1 MNRITAALYRF
12 LVVYLSVAMVV
23 TSIPLAPS
31 TAYAD
36 DSSALA
42 VESEAQETDS
52 GSDADA
58 DAVDDS
64 SSANEGSSSAAS
76 DSTDSS
82 QDKSSSS
89 DTNTLASSL
98 AQDLAS
104 DATDSDAAKSLA
116 AMAEPSSDDSEV
128 DALTYEDHTIYQYAK
143 LMPSG
148 YVYPCDPDGNI
159 AVKIDESKPYK
170 NSVDGRLVSGLIVD
184 YGTDE
189 VPAQLCEGS
198 IYLHSVRFENKSISK
213 IGRNAFYGCSSLFD
227 VYLSGMT
234 IGSIE
239 SGAFFGCRSLGGLGY
254 GEITTIGSMGEG
266 AFAWSGLAYTG
277 LDKVVGLTS
286 LPESAYS
293 GCNQLTDTG
302 LDKNTSITS
311 IGADAFKNCS
321 RLAITG
327 LESNTTIET
336 LGEGCFS
343 NTDMSGG
350 LALPLNSKIEEL
362 PNRAFSGTNL
372 EDVYLGCNHV
382 VLIYSETF
390 PKRNMT
396 VKVPAAMM
404 SQYSSGRPKQVWES
418 CNGGLPVPVG
428 EVLQKIEISR
438 DPDKMTYGQGEK
450 ISLEGMNVLFQ
461 YSHSTSI
468 RDYEEFIK
476 SGDGEC
482 LTATPCDGDAFD
494 GSMDGE
500 PIQLVYDDGYTHLVA
515 YTTGDLQQGAC
526 EYAKLM
532 PNYYLYPCDADGNLT
547 VEIDEN
553 NPRENSVDG
562 RMVTNLIVDHGVDE
576 VDAQL
581 CADSTNLRSVRFEN
595 SSISKIGIHAFYNCP
610 NLTDISFSGMTIGQ
624 IGKEA
629 FFGCESLTSLNINE
643 TATIGSMGYAV
654 FAESGLVSTGLDK
667 VVGLTSIPD
676 RAYDGCKA
684 LTDTG
689 LDKNT
694 SITSVGVCAFR
705 HCSSLA
711 TTGLESNTTVET
723 LGHTCFYGTDLSGGL
738 TLPYNSKIEE
748 LPEKAFYDTNL
759 ETVFFG
765 CDHAVLINTDTFPK
779 YNMTVMVPA
788 KMISKY
794 SKGDPKSVWM
804 RCNGCLPVPVGRVL
818 KNVEISC
825 DPDNMTYAPGDTI
838 SLEGMSVELDYPH
851 TVSIRNYE
859 ALIKE
864 ELGEYLT
871 ATPRDG
877 DVFDESMDG
886 QPIKLVYDDGY
897 SHFET
902 QTKGTLHLKKPA
914 SSPLTISYVQAI
926 NRRGCKLMDGVEL
939 PDVSGA
945 MTISAGDEVTL
956 DAGALGMLND
966 NLTFKG
972 WYDTESERYISKEA
986 VYTFTPD
993 RDLSLEARFKLKDY
1007 AIHINDAQATD
1018 SSQDYAHLSVTAQN
1032 CYRNAGETVELSAA
1046 TDNAL
1051 FLGWYLGE
1059 SDDAYAVSDQLDF
1072 TYTVD
1077 EEDVPEHYD
1086 AYGPKIE
1093 VTPRYCAPQAS
1104 VVLSVDGVD
1113 ENGQPLGQFLST
1125 GLYGIGSRVTV
1136 VAVPTPGY
1144 VFDYATDALGNVV
1157 FTGDD
1162 GPSYTFV
1169 LEGDVQY
1176 TAHFR
1181 EATDPAESLAALKA
1195 ALIAAI
1201 TAAAV
1206 LATMYGLGEI
1216 VDPIAA
1222 DAVIE
1227 IGMADN
1233 IEDVAAVGTK
1243 VLKEIKDIIDDH
1255 KKPKPHGDHK
1265 IEIIATAQPE
1275 VGGVVTGGG
1284 IHYEGTVATL
1294 EAVANPGYRFVCWKE
1309 NGVEVSTSPL
1319 KTMTI
1324 TKATPEVV
1332 KMTAVFEKKVEVT
1345 AVAEADGVQA
1355 DFSTGCTASPVKQ
1368 SITRGDEAMVTAS
1381 EGPDYAFVGW
1391 FEDGIEVSRE
1401 RTYIFKAEVDRHLV
1415 ARFRKADKT
1424 ILVNTDPY
1432 DSAEVLCDG
1441 VPVVD
1446 GKVRAKDGDILT
1458 FTVRP
1463 KVRPDN
1469 PEKTYRFVE
1478 WRETDAQ
1485 GVTIANKQ
1493 EVCEYRV
1500 NGNARIEAV
1509 MDGRDTHTVRAEAD
1523 PLEGG
1528 TVTLK
1533 RGETAGM
1540 VLEVPEGERVTAEAT
1555 PSEGYIFDGW
1565 YLSNGG
1571 SDTTSTLVSS
1581 ERSYTFE
1588 PITDCV
1594 IQAKFTRACKVDV
1607 VVEPAAAMAGKYMV
1621 HGEGYCMKGEP
1632 VTLSIELTAEASKQF
1647 TFKGWYDAKTDL
1659 LLGTDPSYL
1668 EFYPEDVECT
1678 VRAVFE
1684 ENSYTVTA
1692 KAKKTFVERGTVEIE
1707 GHPGASSVTCGY
1719 GDTVML
1725 KAKANDGYR
1734 FDHWKDDSGKEYD
1747 TAELVVKVTKS
1758 DTYTAILT
1766 DSKPEV
1772 MVTADSWLGGTV
1784 TCNGTV
1790 VKPTTDKFKLGETLT
1805 LTAKAHPG
1813 FLFRGWYVNGRLK
1826 SLKHET
1832 SLVAK
1837 ARGKTGRCVITAAFV
1852 PIDTVCVPLADP
1864 AEGGTVKA
1872 SRILAD
1878 RGAEVAL
1885 KATPNPGYVFT
1896 GWYTADGTF
1905 ESADAEF
1912 TCHQERSHVHVARFM
1927 AKSYEVDATTVVDS
1941 GTGSLV
1947 ESSAAGWVEG
1957 TGTVEAGHAA
1967 TLTAHALSGY
1977 AFEYWANASGA
1988 VVSRDSTYH
1997 VVPTSDTT
2005 LQAVFSA
2012 KQYTVDVSCEESM
2025 GTVKGAGT
2033 YAAGQVATVR
2043 AVAAEDT
2050 AFVGWFRN
2058 GTCVSSKK
2066 TYRFTVR
2073 EDTSLYAVFASGS
2086 YVVSTVASPAEGG
2099 AVSGFGGYESGDRA
2113 TLRATANTGYS
2124 FVGWTDD
2131 KGETV
2136 SENADYTV
2144 KVTADAAY
2152 TATFKPKSYQVVL
2165 SASDDGVGTLSGE
2178 GSYQFGDTVELNATP
2193 MGTKRFVGWYVLDT
2207 EGNKSLL
2214 SCDAHCWVKLDKD
2227 MVEGLED
2234 DTLEL
2239 QAVFADP
2246 YEVTVTGEVVVKDK
2260 ASSRGCRVTGSG
2272 SFAAGDQVELT
2283 AVAGMGYRFV
2293 GWSTDK
2299 EGTSIVETATT
2310 LDATATQDMT
2320 YYAQFE
2326 SDGQVTI
2333 TVTGSSIFRGTALL
2347 VDGIPAGS
2355 RSYDRGDMFMAIA
2368 IPWKKYHFSHWIDDA
2383 GVTVSYSAFYIGTA
2397 KENRQLT
2404 AVFYETGCD
2413 VQVATYPKGAGFS
2426 MVALGTGSFY
2436 HSAAIMFTV
2445 PHKGW
2450 KFKYWVDEN
2459 GLPVGATPV
2468 INRVVFGNRT
2478 FTAVY
2483 ERASMTVTAVDSR
2496 QGGHVEGS
2504 SEDESLGYAVT
2515 NEVENGE
2522 STTLTAVPDA
2532 GYVFD
2537 GWYARNDDGSLGDE
2551 PLSTDAVWTFVPED
2565 NMTVEARFVEAPKYK
2580 VTARAVNGSVDPET
2594 ASVAT
2599 DGKVTLS
2606 AMPDEGCYLTRVT
2619 VAEEAGE
2626 DGSAGNAYDL
2636 DISDY
2641 KGGAYEVTLSGV
2653 SAPQQVTFE
2662 FAKAAAPEVLTQ
2674 PQDASAYEGD
2684 PVELSVAAKAGRNVR
2699 VHAAVS
2705 SGSVADVKLS
2715 YQWYRVSADGGKAVA
2730 LKGETGETLSI
2741 AQLGSDNEGEY
2752 FCRIT
2757 QSYLGTVTKTDTEH
2771 ATVSIVPR
2779 EALVFNGRVLP
2790 AATAH
2795 DDYRVVIAGARGGKA
2810 PYAYNLDEVEVP
2822 EGMQLTLGDDG
2833 TGALVLSGV
2842 PSATGV
2848 CRFKIRCTDDLGNK
2862 RVAHFALVV
2871 KAKEAPLAFKGQ
2883 SFVYNATAQAP
2894 ELSGVPEGCEDNVAV
2909 TYVGTGD
2916 THYSSD
2922 QAPVDA
2928 GTYRAVATLDANGY
2942 AGNASC
2948 DFTIETAPVDISI
2961 QTSDVTYD
2969 GARHGAT
2976 VAVAG
2981 LDASAYSVT
2990 YRGIDGTSY
2999 GPTALEPCDSGRYR
3013 ITVKVTDPNYQ
3024 GKKSAEFSIA
3034 KASQVITGTTSY
3046 SGVYGG
3052 DPIVFDNTAQTP
3064 VSFELV
3070 DSADDSASPI
3080 SIKGRCATVKAA
3092 GTARVVAHAKASR
3105 NYLAAEDVELAVTVA
3120 PAQLLVKVDDAE
3132 RFEGQANPEFTS
3144 SLVSRCDTS
3153 DVKVTYFCSANKKSP
3168 AGEYQIDATV
3178 ADPNFDV
3185 AVEPGTLTV
3194 KKKPERYK
3202 VTAKA
3207 VNGSVD
3213 NASVTVVEGGDATL
3227 SATPDEG
3234 CYLERVTVSEVGSD
3248 EAVDLDISDYK
3259 GGAYEVTLS
3268 DVTASQKVT
3277 FEFAKADVPR
3287 VVARPQDVSAHEGD
3301 SAVLSVAAEAGE
3313 NVLEHAAA
3321 STGSAADVELSYQWF
3336 RMVDGKAVALE
3347 GETGE
3352 TLPLSDLDDERA
3364 GEYFCRITQRYLG
3377 TEVRS
3382 DSDHAVVSVVPW
3394 DTLVFNGDV
3403 LPAASAHDT
3412 YRATIAGA
3420 AGGKAP
3426 YEYAWDE
3433 AKLPGGLKLSRTSG
3447 GLTLSGTPSKTGV
3460 STFDVTCTDARGE
3473 TATARFALVVQ
3484 AKRVKLAFADG
3495 DFTYSGAPQA
3505 PEVTGAPKVCKGNL
3519 KIKYY
3524 GTGSTH
3530 YSSTEAPTDAGTY
3543 RAVATLRAHG
3553 YAGAAACEFEIAP
3566 AKLKVK
3572 VDDAERFEGEANP
3585 AFTSSL
3591 ESAVDTSGVKAEY
3604 SCDADESSPA
3614 GEYKIGATVTDPNFD
3629 VEVVPGT
3636 LTVKKKQEPVDP
3648 DPVVPDPDNPDNPDP
3663 DNPDPDRPDPDPNPD
3678 NPDPDNPDPDNPE
3691 PDPNPDNPDPG
3702 KPDPDPKPDPDQPNP
3717 DNPDP
3722 DNPEPDNPDKPER
3735 FEVTTRVVNGSVDN
3749 ASITVDAGGNATLSA
3764 TPDEGCYLERATVT
3778 EDGSDKA
3785 VDLDISD
3792 YEGGAYEVTLSGV
3805 TASQEV
3811 TFEFA
3816 KADAPKVIAQPQDAS
3831 AHKGDSAVLSVAA
3844 EAGKGVLDHASSSMG
3859 SAADVELSYQWFR
3872 MVDGEAVAL
3881 EGETGETLLIENLDD
3896 DCAGEYFCRITQRYL
3911 GTETQADTDRAV
3923 VSVVPRDALVL
3934 NGGLLPAARA
3944 HCAYRATIA
3953 GAAGGESP
3961 YEYMWDE
3968 AKLPDGLKLSRT
3980 SGGLT
3985 LSGTPS
3991 KAGVSTFDVTCK
4003 DAQGETVTAHF
4014 VLVAQAKRVELA
4026 FEGGSFVYSGDAQA
4040 PEVTGVPKACE
4051 GDLRIRYYGTDG
4063 TYYSSSEAPTD
4074 AGTYRVVATLRSN
4087 GYIGAA
4093 SRKFKITPA
4102 KLKVKVDDAERY
4114 EGEANPAFTSSLES
4128 AVDTSGVK
4136 VEYSCD
4142 ADESSPAGE
4151 YKIGAT
4157 VTDPNLDAVV
4167 EPGTLTVK
4175 KKQGPVNPD
4184 PDKPD
4189 GPDPDQPGKPEPD
4202 KPEPDQ
4208 PDKPEPGK
4216 PDPDKPGSP
4225 DSDQSDSKDPAKPGG
4240 SDDFAA
4246 GKAKTNATENSGK
4259 KGSSKSSA
4267 QQLAD
4272 TGDKAPLA
4280 VAVAAGA
4287 VALIALGLELL
4298 RRRHPGA

>member
-12 LVVYLSVAMVV
+12 LAVYLSVAMVV

-36 DSSALA
+36 DASAVA
-42 VESEAQETDS
+42 VENEAQETDS
-52 GSDADA
+52 GSEADA
-58 DAVDDS
+58 KTGDDASSTDEGS
-64 SSANEGSSSAAS
+64 SSTTSDQTNNTQDDSSSAAS
-76 DSTDSS
+76 DNPGT
-82 QDKSSSS
+82 
-89 DTNTLASSL
+89 SL
-98 AQDLAS
+98 TQDLAGA
-104 DATDSDAAKSLA
+104 ATNSDAAKNLA
-116 AMAEPSSDDSEV
+116 ATSESSSDDSEV
-128 DALTYEDHTIYQYAK
+128 DPLVNEDPTVYEYAK
-143 LMPSG
+143 LMPNG
-148 YVYPCDPDGNI
+148 YVYPCDASGSVTVEIDGN
-159 AVKIDESKPYK
+159 DPYE
-170 NSVDGRLVSGLIVD
+170 NSVDGKLVNNLIVD
-184 YGTDE
+184 YEADR
-189 VPAQLCEGS
+189 VPGYICEYS
-198 IYLHSVRFENKSISK
+198 SNLRSVRFENSSISS
-213 IGRNAFYGCSSLFD
+213 IGLRAFAGCTNLADISF
-227 VYLSGMT
+227 SGMT
-234 IGSIE
+234 IGGIE
-239 SGAFFGCRSLGGLGY
+239 TEAFSGCGSLTSLN
-254 GEITTIGSMGEG
+254 INDVATIGSMDEA
-266 AFAWSGLAYTG
+266 AFAWSGLRSTG
-277 LDKVVGLTS
+277 LDKVVGLS
-286 LPESAYS
+286 SIPENAYNACSA
-293 GCNQLTDTG
+293 LTDTG
-302 LDKNTSITS
+302 LGGNTSITS
-311 IGADAFKNCS
+311 IGVNAFKNCS
-321 RLAITG
+321 RLATTG

-336 LGEGCFS
+336 LREGCFS
-343 NTDMSGG
+343 GTNMSGG
-350 LALPLNSKIEEL
+350 LTLPLNSKIEEL
-362 PNRAFSGTNL
+362 PSRAFYGSKL
-372 EDVYLGCNHV
+372 ETVYLGCDHA
-382 VLIYSETF
+382 VLINSTTF
-390 PKRNMT
+390 PKQYMT
-396 VKVPAAMM
+396 VMVPAKMV
-404 SQYSSGRPKQVWES
+404 SQYESGHPKEVWES
-418 CNGGLPVPVG
+418 CNGSLPVPVG
-428 EVLQKIEISR
+428 KVLQKIKVSR
-438 DPDKMTYGQGEK
+438 DPDKMTYQQGEK
-450 ISLEGMNVLFQ
+450 ISLEGMSVTFQ
-461 YSHSTSI
+461 YPHSTMDG
-468 RDYEEFIK
+468 DYEALIK
-476 SGDGEC
+476 EELGEY
-482 LTATPCDGDAFD
+482 LTATPCDGDVFD
-494 GSMDGE
+494 ESLDGE
-500 PIQLVYDDGYTHLVA
+500 PIQLVYDDGYTHLVT
-515 YTTGDLQQGAC
+515 YSKGNLQQAAY

-532 PNYYLYPCDADGNLT
+532 PNYYLYPCDANGNLT

-562 RMVTNLIVDHGVDE
+562 RMVTNLIVDSGVDE

-581 CADSTNLRSVRFEN
+581 CADSTNLRTVRFES
-595 SSISKIGIHAFYNCP
+595 SSISKIGLHAFYNCP
-610 NLTDISFSGMTIGQ
+610 DLTDISLSGMTIGT

-629 FFGCESLTSLNINE
+629 FYGCKSLTSLNINE
-643 TATIGSMGYAV
+643 TATIGSMGEAA
-654 FAESGLVSTGLDK
+654 FAGSGLVSTGLDK
-667 VVGLTSIPD
+667 IVGLTSIPD

-748 LPEKAFYDTNL
+748 LPDKAFYDTNL
-759 ETVFFG
+759 ETVFLA
-765 CDHAVLINTDTFPK
+765 CNHAVLINTDTFPK

-788 KMISKY
+788 RMISKY
-794 SKGDPKSVWM
+794 ANGHPKAVWE
-804 RCNGCLPVPVGRVL
+804 RCNGCLPVPVGKVL
-818 KNVEISC
+818 KNVEISH
-825 DPDNMTYAPGDTI
+825 DPTNMTYEPGDTI

-851 TVSIRNYE
+851 SVSIWNYE

-871 ATPRDG
+871 ATPCDG

-914 SSPLTISYVQAI
+914 SSPLTISYVQAN

-939 PDVSGA
+939 PDVSGV
-945 MTISAGDEVTL
+945 MTIDAGTEVTL

-972 WYDTESERYISKEA
+972 WYDTETERYISKEA

-993 RDLSLEARFKLKDY
+993 IDLSLEARFKLKDY
-1007 AIHINDAQATD
+1007 AVHVNDAQATD
-1018 SSQDYAHLSVTAQN
+1018 SSQDFAHLSVTAQN

-1046 TDNAL
+1046 TDDAL

-1059 SDDAYAVSDQLDF
+1059 GDDAYAVSDQLDF

-1093 VTPRYCAPQAS
+1093 ITPRYCALQAS

-1113 ENGQPLGQFLST
+1113 ENRQPLGQFLST

-1136 VAVPTPGY
+1136 VAVPSPGY

-1181 EATDPAESLAALKA
+1181 EATDPDESLAALKA

-1201 TAAAV
+1201 AAAAV

-1324 TKATPEVV
+1324 TDLTPEVV
-1332 KMTAVFEKKVEVT
+1332 KMTAVFEKKVEIT
-1345 AVAEADGVQA
+1345 AVAEADGIQA
-1355 DFSTGCTASPVKQ
+1355 DFSTGCTASPVTQ
-1368 SITRGDEAMVTAS
+1368 SITRGDQAMVTAS

-1391 FEDGIEVSRE
+1391 FEDGIEVSPE
-1401 RTYIFKAEVDRHLV
+1401 RTYIFRAEVDRHLV

-1424 ILVNTDPY
+1424 ILVNTDPF

-1446 GKVRAKDGDILT
+1446 GEVRAKDGDILT
-1458 FTVRP
+1458 FTMRP

-1485 GVTIANKQ
+1485 GITIANKQ

-1523 PLEGG
+1523 SLEGG

-1565 YLSNGG
+1565 YLSNSG
-1571 SDTTSTLVSS
+1571 SDATSMLVSS
-1581 ERSYTFE
+1581 ERSYSFE

-1632 VTLSIELTAEASKQF
+1632 ATLSIELTAEASKQF

-1684 ENSYTVTA
+1684 ENTYTVTA

-1707 GHPGASSVTCGY
+1707 GHPGASSVSCGY

-1734 FDHWKDDSGKEYD
+1734 FDHWKDGSGKEYES
-1747 TAELVVKVTKS
+1747 AELVVNVTKS
-1758 DTYTAILT
+1758 DTYTAIFT

-1784 TCNGTV
+1784 TCNGAV
-1790 VKPTTDKFKLGETLT
+1790 VKPTTDKFKLGETLN

-1832 SLVAK
+1832 TLVAK
-1837 ARGKTGRCVITAAFV
+1837 ARGKTGHCVITAAFV

-1957 TGTVEAGHAA
+1957 AGTVEAGHAA

-1977 AFEYWANASGA
+1977 AFEYWADASGA

-2025 GTVKGAGT
+2025 GTVKGAGA
-2033 YAAGQVATVR
+2033 YAAGQVVTVR

-2050 AFVGWFRN
+2050 SFVGWFRN

-2086 YVVSTVASPAEGG
+2086 YVVHTVASPAEGG

-2113 TLRATANTGYS
+2113 TLRAIASTGYS
-2124 FVGWTDD
+2124 FAGWTDD

-2144 KVTADAAY
+2144 KVTGDATY
-2152 TATFKPKSYQVVL
+2152 TATFAPKSYQVVL
-2165 SASDDGVGTLSGE
+2165 SASDDSVGTLSGE

-2193 MGTKRFVGWYVLDT
+2193 MGTKRFVGWYVLDA
-2207 EGNKSLL
+2207 EGTKSLL
-2214 SCDAHCWVKLDKD
+2214 SCDAHCWIKLDKD

-2246 YEVTVTGEVVVKDK
+2246 YEVTVTGEVVVKGK

-2272 SFAAGDQVELT
+2272 SFAVGDQVELT

-2310 LDATATQDMT
+2310 LDVTATQDIT

-2368 IPWKKYHFSHWIDDA
+2368 IPWKKYHFSHWVDDA

-2413 VQVATYPKGAGFS
+2413 VQVATYPKDAGFS
-2426 MVALGTGSFY
+2426 MVALGTGGSY

-2468 INRVVFGNRT
+2468 INHVVFGNRT

-2565 NMTVEARFVEAPKYK
+2565 NMTVEARFAEAPKYK
-2580 VTARAVNGSVDPET
+2580 VTAQAVNGSVNPESS
-2594 ASVAT
+2594 SVAT

-2606 AMPDEGCYLTRVT
+2606 ATPDEGCYLTRVT
-2619 VAEEAGE
+2619 VAEKAGA
-2626 DGSAGNAYDL
+2626 DGSAGNTYDL

-2641 KGGAYEVTLSGV
+2641 QGGAYEVTLSGV
-2653 SAPQQVTFE
+2653 SAPQEVTFK
-2662 FAKAAAPEVLTQ
+2662 FAKADAPQVLAQT
-2674 PQDASAYEGD
+2674 QDASAYEGD
-2684 PVELSVAAKAGRNVR
+2684 SVELSVAAEAGRNVR

-2705 SGSVADVKLS
+2705 SGSAADVKLS

-2730 LKGETGETLSI
+2730 LKGETGETLSF
-2741 AQLGSDNEGEY
+2741 AQLDSDSEGEY

-2757 QSYLGTVTKTDTEH
+2757 QNYLGTVTKTDTEH
-2771 ATVSIVPR
+2771 ASVSIVPR

-2790 AATAH
+2790 VATAH
-2795 DDYRVVIAGARGGKA
+2795 DEYRVEISGATGGKA
-2810 PYAYNLDEVEVP
+2810 PYTYNLDEVEVP
-2822 EGMQLTLGDDG
+2822 EGMQLTQADDG

-2842 PSATGV
+2842 PSATSV

-2871 KAKEAPLAFKGQ
+2871 KAKEAPLAFEGQ
-2883 SFVYNATAQAP
+2883 SFTYNATAQAP
-2894 ELSGVPEGCEDNVAV
+2894 ELSGVPEGCEDDVKL

-2916 THYSSD
+2916 TQYTSD

-2942 AGNASC
+2942 VGKASC
-2948 DFTIETAPVDISI
+2948 DFTIEKAPVDISI
-2961 QTSDVTYD
+2961 ETSDVTYD
-2969 GARHGAT
+2969 GARHGAA

-2981 LDASAYSVT
+2981 LDTSAYSVT
-2990 YRGIDGTSY
+2990 YRGVDGTSY
-2999 GPTALEPCDSGRYR
+2999 GPTALEPCDSGNYR
-3013 ITVKVTDPNYQ
+3013 VTVKVTDPNYQ
-3024 GKKSAEFSIA
+3024 GKKSAAFSIA
-3034 KASQVITGTTSY
+3034 KASQSITGTTTF

-3052 DPIVFDNTAQTP
+3052 DHIVFDNVAQTP

-3070 DSADDSASPI
+3070 DCADDDASPI

-3105 NYLAAEDVELAVTVA
+3105 NYLAAEDVELTVTVA

-3132 RFEGQANPEFTS
+3132 RFEGQKNPEFTS

-3168 AGEYQIDATV
+3168 AGEYQIDAAV

-3185 AVEPGTLTV
+3185 AVDPGTLTV

-3213 NASVTVVEGGDATL
+3213 NASVTVAEGGDAIL
-3227 SATPDEG
+3227 SATPDDG
-3234 CYLERVTVSEVGSD
+3234 CYLERVTVSEAGSD
-3248 EAVDLDISDYK
+3248 ATVDLDISDYK

-3268 DVTASQKVT
+3268 DVNASQVVT

-3287 VVARPQDVSAHEGD
+3287 VVAQPQDVSAHEGD

-3321 STGSAADVELSYQWF
+3321 STGSAADAEIFYQWF
-3336 RMVDGKAVALE
+3336 RMADGKSVALE

-3352 TLPLSDLDDERA
+3352 TLSLSDLDDEQA

-3377 TEVRS
+3377 TERQT
-3382 DSDHAVVSVVPW
+3382 DSEHASVSVVPW
-3394 DTLVFNGDV
+3394 DTLVFNGDR
-3403 LPAASAHDT
+3403 LPAASAHST
-3412 YRATIAGA
+3412 YLATIAGA

-3426 YEYAWDE
+3426 YEYTWDE
-3433 AKLPGGLKLSRTSG
+3433 TKLPGGLKLSRTSG
-3447 GLTLSGTPSKTGV
+3447 GLTLSGVPSKTGV
-3460 STFDVTCTDARGE
+3460 SAFDITCTDARGE
-3473 TATARFALVVQ
+3473 TATAHFALVVQ
-3484 AKRVKLAFADG
+3484 AKRVKLTFADS
-3495 DFTYSGAPQA
+3495 DFTFNGASQA
-3505 PEVTGAPKVCKGNL
+3505 PEVSGAPNVCKGDL

-3524 GTGSTH
+3524 GTGSTQ

-3543 RAVATLRAHG
+3543 RAVATLRSHG
-3553 YAGAAACEFEIAP
+3553 YIGAATCQFEIAP

-3591 ESAVDTSGVKAEY
+3591 ESAVDTSRVKVEY

-3614 GEYKIGATVTDPNFD
+3614 GEYQIGATVADPNFD

-3636 LTVKKKQEPVDP
+3636 LTVKKKQEPVNP
-3648 DPVVPDPDNPDNPDP
+3648 NPVVPDPDN
-3663 DNPDPDRPDPDPNPD
+3663 
-3678 NPDPDNPDPDNPE
+3678 
-3691 PDPNPDNPDPG
+3691 
-3702 KPDPDPKPDPDQPNP
+3702 
-3717 DNPDP
+3717 P

-3735 FEVTTRVVNGSVDN
+3735 FEVTAEAVNGSVDN
-3749 ASITVDAGGNATLSA
+3749 ASVTVDAGGDVTLSA
-3764 TPDEGCYLERATVT
+3764 TPDEGCYLERVTVT
-3778 EDGSDKA
+3778 EAGSDKA
-3785 VDLDISD
+3785 VNLDISD

-3811 TFEFA
+3811 TFEFV
-3816 KADAPKVIAQPQDAS
+3816 KADAPKMIAQPQDAS
-3831 AHKGDSAVLSVAA
+3831 AHEGDAAVLSVAA
-3844 EAGKGVLDHASSSMG
+3844 EAGKGVLDHASSSTG
-3859 SAADVELSYQWFR
+3859 SAADVELSYQWFH
-3872 MVDGEAVAL
+3872 MVGGEAVAL
-3881 EGETGETLLIENLDD
+3881 EGETGESLLIECLDD
-3896 DCAGEYFCRITQRYL
+3896 DCAGEYFCRVTQRYL
-3911 GTETQADTDRAV
+3911 GTEAQADSDRAV
-3923 VSVVPRDALVL
+3923 VSVVPRDALVF
-3934 NGGLLPAARA
+3934 NGGLLPVSRA
-3944 HCAYRATIA
+3944 HSTYRATIS
-3953 GAAGGESP
+3953 GAAGGEAP
-3961 YEYMWDE
+3961 YEYTWDD
-3968 AKLPDGLKLSRT
+3968 AKLPDGFKLTRT
-3980 SGGLT
+3980 AGGLT

-3991 KAGVSTFDVTCK
+3991 KAGVSTFDITCK
-4003 DAQGETVTAHF
+4003 DAHGKTVTAHF
-4014 VLVAQAKRVELA
+4014 ILVVQAKRVELA
-4026 FEGGSFVYSGDAQA
+4026 FEGGNFVYSGDVQS
-4040 PEVTGVPKACE
+4040 PKITGVPKACE
-4051 GDLRIRYYGTDG
+4051 GDLRVGYYGTGG
-4063 TYYSSSEAPTD
+4063 THYSSSEAPTD
-4074 AGTYRVVATLRSN
+4074 AGTYRAVATLRSN

-4093 SRKFKITPA
+4093 SRKFKIAPA
-4102 KLKVKVDDAERY
+4102 KLKVKVDDVERF
-4114 EGEANPAFTSSLES
+4114 EGEMNPAFTSSLKSS
-4128 AVDTSGVK
+4128 ADTSGVK
-4136 VEYSCD
+4136 VEYSCV

-4151 YKIGAT
+4151 YQIGAT
-4157 VTDPNLDAVV
+4157 VADPNFDVTV
-4167 EPGTLTVK
+4167 EPGTLAVK
-4175 KKQGPVNPD
+4175 KKQEPVDPDPVVPD

-4189 GPDPDQPGKPEPD
+4189 GPDPDKPDPD

-4208 PDKPEPGK
+4208 PDPGKPGPDNPSKPEPE
-4216 PDPDKPGSP
+4216 KPGTP
-4225 DSDQSDSKDPAKPGG
+4225 DSDQPDSKDPTKPGS
-4240 SDDFAA
+4240 SDDSAA
-4246 GKAKTNATENSGK
+4246 DKAKASGAENSGK
-4259 KGSSKSSA
+4259 KESSKSSA

-4272 TGDKAPLA
+4272 TGDRAPLA

-4287 VALIALGLELL
+4287 VALVALGLELL
-4298 RRRHPGA
+4298 RRRRSDA

>member
-1 MNRITAALYRF
+1 MNRITAALYRL

-36 DSSALA
+36 DAAAVA
-42 VESEAQETDS
+42 VESEAQEADS
-52 GSDADA
+52 DDVSAADTA
-58 DAVDDS
+58 DGA
-64 SSANEGSSSAAS
+64 SSADEGSSSAAS
-76 DSTDSS
+76 GTTDDT

-89 DTNTLASSL
+89 DTNTPASSL

-104 DATDSDAAKSLA
+104 DAIDSDTAKSSA
-116 AMAEPSSDDSEV
+116 ATADPSSAESEV
-128 DALTYEDHTIYQYAK
+128 DPLTYEDPTIYQFAK

-170 NSVDGRLVSGLIVD
+170 NSVDGRWVEGLIVD
-184 YGTDE
+184 YGADE
-189 VPAQLCEGS
+189 IPAQLCEGS
-198 IYLHSVRFENKSISK
+198 IYLRTVRFENKSISK

-227 VYLSGMT
+227 ANLSGMT

-239 SGAFFGCRSLGGLGY
+239 SGAFFGCRSLGGLGIS
-254 GEITTIGSMGEG
+254 EVTTIGSMGEG
-266 AFAWSGLAYTG
+266 AFAWSGLVYTG
-277 LDKVVGLTS
+277 LDNVVGLTS

-321 RLAITG
+321 RLATTG

-343 NTDMSGG
+343 GTDMSGG

-362 PNRAFSGTNL
+362 PSRAFSGTNL

-404 SQYSSGRPKQVWES
+404 TQYSTGRPKQVWES
-418 CNGGLPVPVG
+418 CNGCLPVPVG

-450 ISLEGMNVLFQ
+450 ISLEGMNVLFR
-461 YSHSTSI
+461 YSHSTAI
-468 RDYEEFIK
+468 RSYEELIK
-476 SGDGEC
+476 SGDGES
-482 LTATPCDGDAFD
+482 LTATPCDGDVFD

-500 PIQLVYDDGYTHLVA
+500 PIQVVYDDGYSHYVA
-515 YTTGDLQQGAC
+515 YTTGNLQQGAC
-526 EYAKLM
+526 EYAKYM
-532 PNYYLYPCDADGNLT
+532 PNYYLYPCDANGNLT

-562 RMVTNLIVDHGVDE
+562 RMVTNLIVDSGVDE

-595 SSISKIGIHAFYNCP
+595 SSISKIGLHAFYNCP

-629 FFGCESLTSLNINE
+629 FYGCKSLTSLDINE
-643 TATIGSMGYAV
+643 TATIGSMGEAA
-654 FAESGLVSTGLDK
+654 FAKSGLVSTGLDK

-684 LTDTG
+684 LSDTG

-694 SITSVGVCAFR
+694 SITSIGVCAFR

-711 TTGLESNTTVET
+711 TTGLEINTTVET

-748 LPEKAFYDTNL
+748 LPKEAFYDTNL
-759 ETVFFG
+759 ETVFLG
-765 CDHAVLINTDTFPK
+765 CNHAVLINTDTFPK

-788 KMISKY
+788 KMIPKY
-794 SKGDPKSVWM
+794 SKGEPKAVWE
-804 RCNGCLPVPVGRVL
+804 RCNGCLPVPVGKVL

-825 DPDNMTYAPGDTI
+825 DPDNMVYEQGETI

-851 TVSIRNYE
+851 SVSIWNYE

-871 ATPRDG
+871 ATPCDG

-914 SSPLTISYVQAI
+914 SSPLTISYVQAN

-945 MTISAGDEVTL
+945 MTIDAGAEVTL

-972 WYDTESERYISKEA
+972 WYDTETERYISKET

-993 RDLSLEARFKLKDY
+993 KDLSLEARFKLKDY
-1007 AIHINDAQATD
+1007 AVHINDAQATD
-1018 SSQDYAHLSVTAQN
+1018 SSQDFAHLSVTAQN
-1032 CYRNAGETVELSAA
+1032 CYRNAGETVEVSAV

-1059 SDDAYAVSDQLDF
+1059 GDDAYAVSDQLDF

-1093 VTPRYCAPQAS
+1093 ITPRYCAPQAS

-1136 VAVPTPGY
+1136 VAVPSPGY

-1181 EATDPAESLAALKA
+1181 EANDPDESLAALKA

-1255 KKPKPHGDHK
+1255 KKPKPHGDHT

-1332 KMTAVFEKKVEVT
+1332 KMTAVFEKKVEIT
-1345 AVAEADGVQA
+1345 AVAEADGIQA
-1355 DFSTGCTASPVKQ
+1355 DFSTGCTASPVTQ
-1368 SITRGDEAMVTAS
+1368 SITRGDQAMVTAS

-1391 FEDGIEVSRE
+1391 FEDGIEVSPE
-1401 RTYIFKAEVDRHLV
+1401 RTYIFNAEVDRHLV

-1485 GVTIANKQ
+1485 GITIANKQ

-1509 MDGRDTHTVRAEAD
+1509 MDGRDAHTVRADAD

-1540 VLEVPEGERVTAEAT
+1540 VLEVPEGERMTAEAT

-1571 SDTTSTLVSS
+1571 SDATSTLVSS

-1632 VTLSIELTAEASKQF
+1632 TTLSIELTAEASKQF

-1684 ENSYTVTA
+1684 ENTYTVTA

-1747 TAELVVKVTKS
+1747 TAELVVKVTKCA
-1758 DTYTAILT
+1758 TYTAIFT

-1790 VKPTTDKFKLGETLT
+1790 VKPTTDTFKLGETLH

-1813 FLFRGWYVNGRLK
+1813 FLFWGWYVNGRLK

-1837 ARGKTGRCVITAAFV
+1837 ARGKTGHCVITAAFV

-1977 AFEYWANASGA
+1977 AFGYWADASGA

-2025 GTVKGAGT
+2025 GTVEGAGT

-2086 YVVSTVASPAEGG
+2086 YIVHTVASPAEGG
-2099 AVSGFGGYESGDRA
+2099 AVSGFGGYEAGDRA
-2113 TLRATANTGYS
+2113 TLRAIANTGYL
-2124 FVGWTDD
+2124 FAGWIDD

-2136 SENADYTV
+2136 SENADCTV
-2144 KVTADAAY
+2144 KVTGDATY

-2227 MVEGLED
+2227 MVEGLD
-2234 DTLEL
+2234 DDALEL

-2246 YEVTVTGEVVVKDK
+2246 YEVTVSGEVVVKDK

-2272 SFAAGDQVELT
+2272 SFAVGDQVELT

-2299 EGTSIVETATT
+2299 GGTSIVETAAV
-2310 LDATATQDMT
+2310 LDVTATQDMT

-2368 IPWKKYHFSHWIDDA
+2368 IPWKKYHFSHWVDDA

-2413 VQVATYPKGAGFS
+2413 VQVATYPKDAGFS
-2426 MVALGTGSFY
+2426 MVALGTGGSY

-2565 NMTVEARFVEAPKYK
+2565 NMTVEARFAEAPKYK
-2580 VTARAVNGSVDPET
+2580 VAARAVNGSVDPET

-2606 AMPDEGCYLTRVT
+2606 ATPDEGCYLTRVT

-2641 KGGAYEVTLSGV
+2641 QGGAYAVTLSGV

-2662 FAKAAAPEVLTQ
+2662 FAKAAAPEVLAQ

-2684 PVELSVAAKAGRNVR
+2684 PVELSVAAEAGRNVR

-2705 SGSVADVKLS
+2705 SDSAADVKLS

-2741 AQLGSDNEGEY
+2741 AQLDSDSEGEY

-2757 QSYLGTVTKTDTEH
+2757 QNYLGTVTKTDSEH
-2771 ATVSIVPR
+2771 AAVSIVPR

-2795 DDYRVVIAGARGGKA
+2795 DDYRVVIAGAKGGKA

-2822 EGMQLTLGDDG
+2822 EGMQLTQADDG
-2833 TGALVLSGV
+2833 TGVLVLSGV

-2848 CRFKIRCTDDLGNK
+2848 CRFKLRCTDDLGNK
-2862 RVAHFALVV
+2862 RVAHFSLVV
-2871 KAKEAPLAFKGQ
+2871 KAKEAPLAYEGQ
-2883 SFVYNATAQAP
+2883 TFTYNGEAQAP
-2894 ELSGVPEGCEDNVAV
+2894 ELAGVPEGCEGDVKLI
-2909 TYVGTGD
+2909 YVGTGD
-2916 THYSSD
+2916 TQYTFD
-2922 QAPVDA
+2922 QAPVDT

-2942 AGNASC
+2942 VGNASC
-2948 DFTIETAPVDISI
+2948 DFTIEKAPVDISI
-2961 QTSDVTYD
+2961 ETSDVTYD
-2969 GARHGAT
+2969 GERHGAAVT
-2976 VAVAG
+2976 VAG

-2990 YRGIDGTSY
+2990 YRGVDGTSY
-2999 GPTALEPCDSGRYR
+2999 GPTALEPCDSGNYR

-3034 KASQVITGTTSY
+3034 KASQVITGTTNY

-3052 DPIVFDNTAQTP
+3052 DPIVFDNVAQTP

-3070 DSADDSASPI
+3070 DSADDDASPI

-3092 GTARVVAHAKASR
+3092 GTARVIAHAKASR

-3132 RFEGQANPEFTS
+3132 RFEGQENPEFTS

-3153 DVKVTYFCSANKKSP
+3153 DVKVAYFCSANKKSP
-3168 AGEYQIDATV
+3168 AGEYQINAAV

-3185 AVEPGTLTV
+3185 AVDPGTLTV

-3213 NASVTVVEGGDATL
+3213 NASVTVVDGGDATL

-3268 DVTASQKVT
+3268 DITASQRVT

-3287 VVARPQDVSAHEGD
+3287 VVAQPQDVSAHEGD

-3352 TLPLSDLDDERA
+3352 MLSLSDLDDEQA
-3364 GEYFCRITQRYLG
+3364 GEYFCRITQHYLG
-3377 TEVRS
+3377 TEKQA
-3382 DSDHAVVSVVPW
+3382 DSDCASVSVVAW

-3403 LPAASAHDT
+3403 LPAASAHNT
-3412 YRATIAGA
+3412 YLAMIAGA

-3433 AKLPGGLKLSRTSG
+3433 TKLPDGLKLSRTSG
-3447 GLTLSGTPSKTGV
+3447 GLTLSGAPSKTGV
-3460 STFDVTCTDARGE
+3460 SAFDITCTDARGE
-3473 TATARFALVVQ
+3473 TVAAHFALVVQ
-3484 AKRVKLAFADG
+3484 AKRVKLTFADS
-3495 DFTYSGAPQA
+3495 DFTFNGTSQA
-3505 PEVTGAPKVCKGNL
+3505 PEVSGAPKVCKGDL
-3519 KIKYY
+3519 KVRYY
-3524 GTGSTH
+3524 GTGNTQ

-3553 YAGAAACEFEIAP
+3553 YAGAAACEFKIAP
-3566 AKLKVK
+3566 AKLTVK

-3591 ESAVDTSGVKAEY
+3591 ESSVDASGVKVEY

-3614 GEYKIGATVTDPNFD
+3614 GEYQIDATVTDPNFD

-3636 LTVKKKQEPVDP
+3636 LTVKKQEPVDP

-3678 NPDPDNPDPDNPE
+3678 NPDP
-3691 PDPNPDNPDPG
+3691 G
-3702 KPDPDPKPDPDQPNP
+3702 KPDPDPRPDPDQPNP

-3722 DNPEPDNPDKPER
+3722 DKPEPDNPDKPER
-3735 FEVTTRVVNGSVDN
+3735 FEVTTRAVNGSVDN
-3749 ASITVDAGGNATLSA
+3749 ASITVDEGGDATLSA

-3778 EDGSDKA
+3778 EDGSDKV

-3831 AHKGDSAVLSVAA
+3831 ANEGDSAVLSVAA
-3844 EAGKGVLDHASSSMG
+3844 EAGKGVLDHASSSTG

-3881 EGETGETLLIENLDD
+3881 EGETGETLLIENLDG

-3911 GTETQADTDRAV
+3911 GTETQADSDRAV
-3923 VSVVPRDALVL
+3923 VSVVPRDALVF
-3934 NGGLLPAARA
+3934 NGGLLPSARA
-3944 HCAYRATIA
+3944 HSVYRVTIA

-3961 YEYMWDE
+3961 YEYTWDK
-3968 AKLPDGLKLSRT
+3968 ADLPDGFKLTRAA
-3980 SGGLT
+3980 GGLM

-3991 KAGVSTFDVTCK
+3991 KAGVFSFDVTCK

-4014 VLVAQAKRVELA
+4014 VLVVQAKRVELA

-4051 GDLRIRYYGTDG
+4051 GDLRVRYYGTGG
-4063 TYYSSSEAPTD
+4063 THYSSSEAPTD
-4074 AGTYRVVATLRSN
+4074 AGTYRAVATLRSN

-4142 ADESSPAGE
+4142 ADGNSPAGE
-4151 YKIGAT
+4151 YQIGAT
-4157 VTDPNLDAVV
+4157 VTDPNFDVTV
-4167 EPGTLTVK
+4167 EPGMLTVK
-4175 KKQGPVNPD
+4175 KQEPVSPD
-4184 PDKPD
+4184 PVVPGPDKPD
-4189 GPDPDQPGKPEPD
+4189 GPDPDKPDPDQPDKPEPD

-4208 PDKPEPGK
+4208 
-4216 PDPDKPGSP
+4216 PDKPGSP

-4240 SDDFAA
+4240 SDDSAA

-4259 KGSSKSSA
+4259 KDSSKSSA

-4272 TGDKAPLA
+4272 TGDRAPLA

>member
-36 DSSALA
+36 DAGAVA
-42 VESEAQETDS
+42 VESEAQEADS
-52 GSDADA
+52 GSDTDA
-58 DAVDDS
+58 DAVDDTS
-64 SSANEGSSSAAS
+64 STDEGSSSTTYDQTNNTQDDSSNAAS
-76 DSTDSS
+76 DTPG
-82 QDKSSSS
+82 
-89 DTNTLASSL
+89 TSL

-128 DALTYEDHTIYQYAK
+128 DALTYEDNTIYQYAK

-159 AVKIDESKPYK
+159 VVKIDESKPYE
-170 NSVDGRLVSGLIVD
+170 NSVDGRWVNGLIVD

-189 VPAQLCEGS
+189 IPAQLCEGS
-198 IYLHSVRFENKSISK
+198 IYLYSVRFENKSISK
-213 IGRNAFYGCSSLFD
+213 IGRNAFYGCSSLYD
-227 VYLSGMT
+227 VYLSGMA

-254 GEITTIGSMGEG
+254 GEVTTIGSMGEG
-266 AFAWSGLAYTG
+266 AFAWSGLRYTG

-321 RLAITG
+321 RLATTG

-336 LGEGCFS
+336 LGDGCFCG
-343 NTDMSGG
+343 TDMSGG

-382 VLIYSETF
+382 VLIYSDTF

-404 SQYSSGRPKQVWES
+404 SQYSSGRPKQVWEG
-418 CNGGLPVPVG
+418 CNGCLPVPVG
-428 EVLQKIEISR
+428 EVLQEIEISH
-438 DPDKMTYGQGEK
+438 DPGKMTYEQGEK
-450 ISLEGMNVLFQ
+450 ISLEGMNILFR
-461 YSHSTSI
+461 YSHSTVI
-468 RDYEEFIK
+468 RDYEELIK

-482 LTATPCDGDAFD
+482 LAATPCDGDVFD

-500 PIQLVYDDGYTHLVA
+500 PIQLVYDDGFTRLVT
-515 YTTGDLQQGAC
+515 YSNGSLRQGAY

-532 PNYYLYPCDADGNLT
+532 PNYYLYPCDANGNLT

-562 RMVTNLIVDHGVDE
+562 RMVTNLIVDSGVDE

-595 SSISKIGIHAFYNCP
+595 SSISKIGMHAFYNCP
-610 NLTDISFSGMTIGQ
+610 NLTDISLSGMSIGQ

-629 FFGCESLTSLNINE
+629 FYGCKSLTSLNINE
-643 TATIGSMGYAV
+643 TTTIGSMSEAA
-654 FAESGLVSTGLDK
+654 FAKTGLVSTGLDK

-676 RAYDGCKA
+676 RAYEYCEA

-694 SITSVGVCAFR
+694 SITSLGVCAFR
-705 HCSSLA
+705 GCSNLA

-748 LPEKAFYDTNL
+748 LPKKAFYDTNL
-759 ETVFFG
+759 ETVFLG
-765 CDHAVLINTDTFPK
+765 CNHAVLINTDTFPK

-794 SKGDPKSVWM
+794 SKGEPKQVWES
-804 RCNGCLPVPVGRVL
+804 CNGCLPVPVGKVL

-825 DPDNMTYAPGDTI
+825 DPDNMVYEPGETI

-851 TVSIRNYE
+851 SVSIWNYE

-871 ATPRDG
+871 ATPCDG

-902 QTKGTLHLKKPA
+902 QTKGTLQLKKPEPT
-914 SSPLTISYVQAI
+914 SFQISYAQTI
-926 NRRGCKLMDGVEL
+926 DKGERKLMDGVEL
-939 PDVSGA
+939 PDVSSA
-945 MTISAGDEVTL
+945 MTIDAGAEVTL

-972 WYDTESERYISKEA
+972 WYDTESGEYVSKDA

-993 RDLSLEARFKLKDY
+993 KDLSLEARFKLKDY
-1007 AIHINDAQATD
+1007 AVHVNDAQATD
-1018 SSQDYAHLSVTAQN
+1018 SSQDFAHLSVIAQN
-1032 CYRNAGETVELSAA
+1032 CYRNAGETVKVSAV

-1051 FLGWYLGE
+1051 FLGWFLGE
-1059 SDDAYAVSDQLDF
+1059 GDDAYAVSDQLDF

-1077 EEDVPEHYD
+1077 EADAMVSEDKTD
-1086 AYGPKIE
+1086 ARIE
-1093 VTPRYCAPQAS
+1093 ITPRCCAPQAS

-1136 VAVPTPGY
+1136 VAVPMPGY

-1206 LATMYGLGEI
+1206 LATIYGLGEI

-1255 KKPKPHGDHK
+1255 KKPHDPDKPHGDHK

-1284 IHYEGTVATL
+1284 FHYEGTVATL
-1294 EAVANPGYRFVCWKE
+1294 EAVANPGYRFVCWKQD
-1309 NGVEVSTSPL
+1309 GVEVSTSPV

-1324 TKATPEVV
+1324 TDLTPEIV
-1332 KMTAVFEKKVEVT
+1332 KMTAVFEKDVDIT

-1368 SITRGDEAMVTAS
+1368 SVKRGDKAMVTAS

-1401 RTYIFKAEVDRHLV
+1401 RTYSFNAEVDRHLV

-1424 ILVNTDPY
+1424 ILVNTDPS

-1458 FTVRP
+1458 FTMRP

-1485 GVTIANKQ
+1485 GITIANKQ

-1500 NGNARIEAV
+1500 NGNARIEVV

-1571 SDTTSTLVSS
+1571 SDATSTLVSS

-1607 VVEPAAAMAGKYMV
+1607 VVEPAAAMAGKYLV

-1632 VTLSIELTAEASKQF
+1632 ATLSIELTAEASKQF

-1684 ENSYTVTA
+1684 ENTYTVTA

-1758 DTYTAILT
+1758 DTYTAIFT

-1927 AKSYEVDATTVVDS
+1927 AKSYEVDATTVIDS

-1957 TGTVEAGHAA
+1957 TGAVEAGHAA

-1977 AFEYWANASGA
+1977 AFEYWADASGA

-1997 VVPTSDTT
+1997 VVPTSGTT

-2012 KQYTVDVSCEESM
+2012 KQYTVDVSCEENM

-2033 YAAGQVATVR
+2033 YAAGQVVTVR

-2050 AFVGWFRN
+2050 SFVGWFRN

-2099 AVSGFGGYESGDRA
+2099 AVSGFGGYEAGDRA
-2113 TLRATANTGYS
+2113 TLRAIANTGYS
-2124 FVGWTDD
+2124 FAGWMND
-2131 KGETV
+2131 KGEAV

-2144 KVTADAAY
+2144 KVTGDAAY
-2152 TATFKPKSYQVVL
+2152 TATFAPKSYQVVL
-2165 SASDDGVGTLSGE
+2165 SASDDSVGTLSGE
-2178 GSYQFGDTVELNATP
+2178 GAYQFGDTVELNATS
-2193 MGTKRFVGWYVLDT
+2193 MGTKRFVGWYVLDV

-2272 SFAAGDQVELT
+2272 SFAVGDKVELT

-2310 LDATATQDMT
+2310 LDVTATQDIT

-2355 RSYDRGDMFMAIA
+2355 RSYDKGDMFMAIA
-2368 IPWKKYHFSHWIDDA
+2368 IPWKKYHFSHWVDDA

-2413 VQVATYPKGAGFS
+2413 VQVATYPKDAGFS
-2426 MVALGTGSFY
+2426 MVALGTGGSY

-2459 GLPVGATPV
+2459 GMPVGATPV

-2551 PLSTDAVWTFVPED
+2551 PLSTDAVWTFVPEG
-2565 NMTVEARFVEAPKYK
+2565 NMTVEARFAEAPKYK
-2580 VTARAVNGSVDPET
+2580 VTARAVNGSVDPGA

-2606 AMPDEGCYLTRVT
+2606 ATPDEGCYLARVT

-2662 FAKAAAPEVLTQ
+2662 FAKAAAPEVLAQ
-2674 PQDASAYEGD
+2674 PQDSSAYEGD
-2684 PVELSVAAKAGRNVR
+2684 PVELSVAAEAGRNVR
-2699 VHAAVS
+2699 VHAVVS
-2705 SGSVADVKLS
+2705 SGSAGDVKLS
-2715 YQWYRVSADGGKAVA
+2715 YQWYRVPADGGKAVA

-2741 AQLGSDNEGEY
+2741 AQLDSDGEGEY
-2752 FCRIT
+2752 FCRIM

-2795 DDYRVVIAGARGGKA
+2795 DEYRVVIAGATGGKA

-2822 EGMQLTLGDDG
+2822 EGMRLTLADDG

-2871 KAKEAPLAFKGQ
+2871 KAKEAPLAFEGQ
-2883 SFVYNATAQAP
+2883 SFTYNATAQAP
-2894 ELSGVPEGCEDNVAV
+2894 ELSGVPEGCEDNVAI

-2928 GTYRAVATLDANGY
+2928 GTYRVLATLDANGY
-2942 AGNASC
+2942 VGNANG
-2948 DFTIETAPVDISI
+2948 DFVIEKAPVDISI
-2961 QTSDVTYD
+2961 ETSDVTYD
-2969 GARHGAT
+2969 GARHGAA
-2976 VAVAG
+2976 VAVAD

-3024 GKKSAEFSIA
+3024 GKKAAEFSIA
-3034 KASQVITGTTSY
+3034 KASQVITGTTNY

-3052 DPIVFDNTAQTP
+3052 DPIVFDNVAQTP
-3064 VSFELV
+3064 VTFELI
-3070 DSADDSASPI
+3070 DSDDDASPI

-3092 GTARVVAHAKASR
+3092 GTVRVVAHAKASR
-3105 NYLAAEDVELAVTVA
+3105 NYLAAEDVELTVTVA

-3132 RFEGQANPEFTS
+3132 RFEGQENPEFTS

-3153 DVKVTYFCSANKKSP
+3153 DVKVAYFCSANKKSP
-3168 AGEYQIDATV
+3168 AGEYQINAAV

-3185 AVEPGTLTV
+3185 AVDPGTLTV

-3234 CYLERVTVSEVGSD
+3234 CYLERVTVSEVDSD

-3268 DVTASQKVT
+3268 DVTASQEVT
-3277 FEFAKADVPR
+3277 FEFAKADAPR
-3287 VVARPQDVSAHEGD
+3287 VTVQPQDVSVHEGD
-3301 SAVLSVAAEAGE
+3301 SAVLSVAAEAGK
-3313 NVLEHAAA
+3313 NVADHAA
-3321 STGSAADVELSYQWF
+3321 SSMGSAADVELSYQWF

-3352 TLPLSDLDDERA
+3352 TLSLSNLDDEQA
-3364 GEYFCRITQRYLG
+3364 GEYFCRITQHYLG
-3377 TEVRS
+3377 TEKQA
-3382 DSDHAVVSVVPW
+3382 DSDCASVSVVAW

-3403 LPAASAHDT
+3403 LPAASAHST
-3412 YRATIAGA
+3412 YLATIAGA
-3420 AGGKAP
+3420 SGGKAP
-3426 YEYAWDE
+3426 YEYTWDE
-3433 AKLPGGLKLSRTSG
+3433 TKLPGGLKLSRTSG
-3447 GLTLSGTPSKTGV
+3447 GLTLSGTPSKTGA
-3460 STFDVTCTDARGE
+3460 SAFDITCTDARGE
-3473 TATARFALVVQ
+3473 TVTAHFALVVH
-3484 AKRVKLAFADG
+3484 AKRVKLTFANS

-3505 PEVTGAPKVCKGNL
+3505 PEVTGAPKVCKSDL

-3524 GTGSTH
+3524 GTGSTQ

-3553 YAGAAACEFEIAP
+3553 YAGAAACEFEISP

-3572 VDDAERFEGEANP
+3572 ADDAERYEGEANP

-3591 ESAVDTSGVKAEY
+3591 ESSADTSGVKVEY
-3604 SCDADESSPA
+3604 SCDADENSPA
-3614 GEYKIGATVTDPNFD
+3614 GEYQIGANVADPNFD
-3629 VEVVPGT
+3629 VVVVPGT
-3636 LTVKKKQEPVDP
+3636 LTVKKKQGPVDP
-3648 DPVVPDPDNPDNPDP
+3648 DPDNPDPDQPDPDNPDPDNPDNPDP
-3663 DNPDPDRPDPDPNPD
+3663 DNPEPDPK
-3678 NPDPDNPDPDNPE
+3678 PDPDNPDPDPS
-3691 PDPNPDNPDPG
+3691 
-3702 KPDPDPKPDPDQPNP
+3702 PDPDK
-3717 DNPDP
+3717 
-3722 DNPEPDNPDKPER
+3722 PEPDNPDVPVNY
-3735 FEVTTRVVNGSVDN
+3735 EVTVKAVNGSVDN
-3749 ASITVDAGGNATLSA
+3749 GSITVAAGESVTIAA

-3805 TASQEV
+3805 TVSQEV

-3831 AHKGDSAVLSVAA
+3831 AHEGDAVVLTVAA
-3844 EAGKGVLDHASSSMG
+3844 EAGKGVADHAESSTG

-3881 EGETGETLLIENLDD
+3881 EGETGETLFIENLDD

-3911 GTETQADTDRAV
+3911 GTETQADSDRAV
-3923 VSVVPRDALVL
+3923 VSVVPRDALVF

-3944 HCAYRATIA
+3944 HSVYRVTIA

-3961 YEYMWDE
+3961 YEYAWDE

-3991 KAGVSTFDVTCK
+3991 KPGVSTFDVTCK
-4003 DAQGETVTAHF
+4003 DAQGETVTARF
-4014 VLVAQAKRVELA
+4014 VLVVQAKRVDLA
-4026 FEGGSFVYSGDAQA
+4026 FEGVNFVYSGDAQA
-4040 PEVTGVPKACE
+4040 PKVTGVPKACE
-4051 GDLRIRYYGTDG
+4051 GDLRNRYYGTDG

-4087 GYIGAA
+4087 GYVGAA
-4093 SRKFKITPA
+4093 ARKFKITPA
-4102 KLKVKVDDAERY
+4102 KLKVKVDDAERF

-4128 AVDTSGVK
+4128 VVDTSGVK

-4157 VTDPNLDAVV
+4157 ATDPNFDVEV

-4175 KKQGPVNPD
+4175 KKQEPVNPD

-4189 GPDPDQPGKPEPD
+4189 GPDPDKPDKPEPD

-4208 PDKPEPGK
+4208 PDKPDPDNPDKPEPGK
-4216 PDPDKPGSP
+4216 PEPDKPGSP
-4225 DSDQSDSKDPAKPGG
+4225 DSDQSDSKDPAKPGS
-4240 SDDFAA
+4240 SDDSAA
-4246 GKAKTNATENSGK
+4246 DKTKTNGTETSGK
-4259 KGSSKSSA
+4259 KDSSKSSA

>member
-1 MNRITAALYRF
+1 MNRISAALYRF

-42 VESEAQETDS
+42 VENEAQETDS
-52 GSDADA
+52 GSDTDA
-58 DAVDDS
+58 IDKSSPSDESTSSTSSDQTNNTQDDS
-64 SSANEGSSSAAS
+64 SNAAS
-76 DSTDSS
+76 DTPG
-82 QDKSSSS
+82 
-89 DTNTLASSL
+89 TSL
-98 AQDLAS
+98 AQDLAGAATNS
-104 DATDSDAAKSLA
+104 DVAKSLA
-116 AMAEPSSDDSEV
+116 ATAESPSDDGEA
-128 DALTYEDHTIYQYAK
+128 DALTYEPT
-143 LMPSG
+143 
-148 YVYPCDPDGNI
+148 VY
-159 AVKIDESKPYK
+159 
-170 NSVDGRLVSGLIVD
+170 
-184 YGTDE
+184 
-189 VPAQLCEGS
+189 
-198 IYLHSVRFENKSISK
+198 
-213 IGRNAFYGCSSLFD
+213 
-227 VYLSGMT
+227 
-234 IGSIE
+234 
-239 SGAFFGCRSLGGLGY
+239 
-254 GEITTIGSMGEG
+254 
-266 AFAWSGLAYTG
+266 
-277 LDKVVGLTS
+277 
-286 LPESAYS
+286 
-293 GCNQLTDTG
+293 
-302 LDKNTSITS
+302 
-311 IGADAFKNCS
+311 
-321 RLAITG
+321 
-327 LESNTTIET
+327 
-336 LGEGCFS
+336 
-343 NTDMSGG
+343 
-350 LALPLNSKIEEL
+350 
-362 PNRAFSGTNL
+362 
-372 EDVYLGCNHV
+372 
-382 VLIYSETF
+382 
-390 PKRNMT
+390 
-396 VKVPAAMM
+396 
-404 SQYSSGRPKQVWES
+404 
-418 CNGGLPVPVG
+418 
-428 EVLQKIEISR
+428 
-438 DPDKMTYGQGEK
+438 
-450 ISLEGMNVLFQ
+450 
-461 YSHSTSI
+461 
-468 RDYEEFIK
+468 
-476 SGDGEC
+476 
-482 LTATPCDGDAFD
+482 
-494 GSMDGE
+494 
-500 PIQLVYDDGYTHLVA
+500 
-515 YTTGDLQQGAC
+515 
-526 EYAKLM
+526 EYAKFM
-532 PNYYLYPCDADGNLT
+532 PNYYLYPCDADGNVT

-553 NPRENSVDG
+553 NPSENSVDG
-562 RMVTNLIVDHGVDE
+562 RMVTNLIIDYRTNLVDV
-576 VDAQL
+576 QL

-595 SSISKIGIHAFYNCP
+595 SSISKIGTHAFYNCP
-610 NLTDISFSGMTIGQ
+610 NLTDISLSGMIIGA

-629 FFGCESLTSLNINE
+629 FFGCKSLTSLNINE
-643 TATIGSMGYAV
+643 ATSIGSMGEAA
-654 FAESGLVSTGLDK
+654 FAESGLESTGLDK

-694 SITSVGVCAFR
+694 SITSIGVCAFR

-748 LPEKAFYDTNL
+748 LPKKAFYDTNL
-759 ETVFFG
+759 ETVFLG
-765 CDHAVLINTDTFPK
+765 CNHVVLIDTDTFPK

-794 SKGDPKSVWM
+794 SKGEPKQVWES
-804 RCNGCLPVPVGRVL
+804 CNGCLPVPVGKVL

-825 DPDNMTYAPGDTI
+825 DPNNMVYEPGETI

-851 TVSIRNYE
+851 SVSIWNYE

-871 ATPRDG
+871 ATPCDG

-886 QPIKLVYDDGY
+886 RPIKLVYDDGY

-902 QTKGTLHLKKPA
+902 QTKGILHLKKPA
-914 SSPLTISYVQAI
+914 SSPLTISYVQAN

-945 MTISAGDEVTL
+945 MTIDAGTEVTL

-972 WYDTESERYISKEA
+972 WYDTETERYISKEA

-993 RDLSLEARFKLKDY
+993 IDLSLEARFKLKDY
-1007 AIHINDAQATD
+1007 AVHVNDAQATD
-1018 SSQDYAHLSVTAQN
+1018 SSQDFAHLSVTAQN

-1059 SDDAYAVSDQLDF
+1059 GDDAYAVSDQLDF

-1093 VTPRYCAPQAS
+1093 ITPRYCAPQAS

-1136 VAVPTPGY
+1136 VAVPSPGY

-1162 GPSYTFV
+1162 GPSYMFV

-1181 EATDPAESLAALKA
+1181 EATDPDESLAALKA

-1324 TKATPEVV
+1324 TDLTPEVV
-1332 KMTAVFEKKVEVT
+1332 KMTAVFEKKVEIT
-1345 AVAEADGVQA
+1345 AVAEADGIQA
-1355 DFSTGCTASPVKQ
+1355 DFSTGCTASPVTQ
-1368 SITRGDEAMVTAS
+1368 SITRGDQAMVTAS

-1391 FEDGIEVSRE
+1391 FEDGIEVSPE
-1401 RTYIFKAEVDRHLV
+1401 RTYIFNAKVDRHLV

-1424 ILVNTDPY
+1424 ILVNTDPF

-1458 FTVRP
+1458 FTMRP

-1485 GVTIANKQ
+1485 GITIANKQ

-1509 MDGRDTHTVRAEAD
+1509 MDGRDAHTVRAEAD

-1571 SDTTSTLVSS
+1571 SDATSTLVSS

-1607 VVEPAAAMAGKYMV
+1607 VVEPAAAMAGKYLV

-1632 VTLSIELTAEASKQF
+1632 ATLSIELTAEASKQF

-1668 EFYPEDVECT
+1668 EFYPEDAECT

-1684 ENSYTVTA
+1684 ENTYTVTA

-1734 FDHWKDDSGKEYD
+1734 FEHWKDDSGKEYD

-1758 DTYTAILT
+1758 DTYTAIFT

-1790 VKPTTDKFKLGETLT
+1790 VKPTTDKFKLGETLA

-1837 ARGKTGRCVITAAFV
+1837 ARGKTGHCVITAAFV
-1852 PIDTVCVPLADP
+1852 PIDAVCVPLADP

-1872 SRILAD
+1872 SRVLAD

-1977 AFEYWANASGA
+1977 TFEYWADASGA

-1997 VVPTSDTT
+1997 VVPTSDMTR
-2005 LQAVFSA
+2005 QAVFSA
-2012 KQYTVDVSCEESM
+2012 KQFTVDVSCEESM

-2033 YAAGQVATVR
+2033 YAAGQVVTVR
-2043 AVAAEDT
+2043 AIAAEDT

-2073 EDTSLYAVFASGS
+2073 EDMSLYAVFASGS

-2113 TLRATANTGYS
+2113 TLRAIASTGYS
-2124 FVGWTDD
+2124 FAGWTDD

-2144 KVTADAAY
+2144 KVTGDATY
-2152 TATFKPKSYQVVL
+2152 TATFTPQSYQVVL
-2165 SASDDGVGTLSGE
+2165 SASDDGVGILSGE

-2193 MGTKRFVGWYVLDT
+2193 MGAKRFVGWYVLDA

-2214 SCDAHCWVKLDKD
+2214 SCDAHCWIKLDKD

-2234 DTLEL
+2234 DTLDI

-2246 YEVTVTGEVVVKDK
+2246 YEVTVSGEVVVKDK

-2272 SFAAGDQVELT
+2272 SFAVGDQVELT

-2299 EGTSIVETATT
+2299 EGASIVETATT
-2310 LDATATQDMT
+2310 LDVTATQDIT

-2333 TVTGSSIFRGTALL
+2333 AVTGSSIFRGTALL
-2347 VDGIPAGS
+2347 VDGIPTGS

-2368 IPWKKYHFSHWIDDA
+2368 IPWKKYHFSHWVDDA

-2426 MVALGTGSFY
+2426 MVALGTGGSY

-2459 GLPVGATPV
+2459 GLPVGFTPV

-2580 VTARAVNGSVDPET
+2580 VTAQAVNGSVDPESS
-2594 ASVAT
+2594 SVAT

-2606 AMPDEGCYLTRVT
+2606 ATPDEGCYLTRVT
-2619 VAEEAGE
+2619 VAEKAGE

-2641 KGGAYEVTLSGV
+2641 QGGAYVVTLSGV

-2662 FAKAAAPEVLTQ
+2662 FAKAAAPKVLAQ

-2684 PVELSVAAKAGRNVR
+2684 PVELSVAAEAGRNVR
-2699 VHAAVS
+2699 VHTAVS
-2705 SGSVADVKLS
+2705 SGSAADVKLS
-2715 YQWYRVSADGGKAVA
+2715 YQWYRVSADGNVK
-2730 LKGETGETLSI
+2730 LEGETGETLSI
-2741 AQLGSDNEGEY
+2741 AQLDSDSEGEY

-2771 ATVSIVPR
+2771 AAVAIVPR

-2795 DDYRVVIAGARGGKA
+2795 DEYHVDIAGATGGKA

-2822 EGMQLTLGDDG
+2822 EGMQLTLADDG
-2833 TGALVLSGV
+2833 SGALVLSGA

-2848 CRFKIRCTDDLGNK
+2848 CHFKIRCTDDLGDK

-2871 KAKEAPLAFKGQ
+2871 KAKEAPLAFEGHA
-2883 SFVYNATAQAP
+2883 FTYNATAQAP
-2894 ELSGVPEGCEDNVAV
+2894 ELSGVPEGCEGDVAV

-2916 THYSSD
+2916 TFYSSD
-2922 QAPVDA
+2922 KAPVDA

-2942 AGNASC
+2942 VGNASC
-2948 DFTIETAPVDISI
+2948 DFTIEKAPVDISI
-2961 QTSDVTYD
+2961 ETSDVTYD
-2969 GARHGAT
+2969 GARHGAA

-2990 YRGIDGTSY
+2990 YRGVDGTSY
-2999 GPTALEPCDSGRYR
+2999 GPTALEPCDSGNYR
-3013 ITVKVTDPNYQ
+3013 VTVKVTDPNYQ

-3052 DPIVFDNTAQTP
+3052 DPIVFNNVAQTP

-3070 DSADDSASPI
+3070 DSDDDASPV

-3105 NYLAAEDVELAVTVA
+3105 NYFAAEDVELTVSVA

-3132 RFEGQANPEFTS
+3132 RFEGQENPEFTS
-3144 SLVSRCDTS
+3144 SLVSRCDAS
-3153 DVKVTYFCSANKKSP
+3153 GVKVAYFCSANKKSP
-3168 AGEYQIDATV
+3168 AGEYQIDAAV

-3185 AVEPGTLTV
+3185 AVKHGTLTV
-3194 KKKPERYK
+3194 KKKPEHYK

-3213 NASVTVVEGGDATL
+3213 NASVSVVEGGDATL

-3234 CYLERVTVSEVGSD
+3234 CYLERVTVVQAGSD
-3248 EAVDLDISDYK
+3248 ATVDLDISDYK

-3268 DVTASQKVT
+3268 DITASQEVT
-3277 FEFAKADVPR
+3277 FEFAKADAPR
-3287 VVARPQDVSAHEGD
+3287 VVAQPQDVSVHEGD
-3301 SAVLSVAAEAGE
+3301 AVALSVAAEAGK
-3313 NVLEHAAA
+3313 NVADHAAS
-3321 STGSAADVELSYQWF
+3321 STGCAAEVELSYQWF
-3336 RMVDGKAVALE
+3336 RMANGKAVALDCE
-3347 GETGE
+3347 AGE
-3352 TLPLSDLDDERA
+3352 TLSLADLDDEKA

-3377 TEVRS
+3377 AEKQA
-3382 DSDHAVVSVVPW
+3382 DSDCASVSVVAW
-3394 DTLVFNGDV
+3394 DTLVFNGDL
-3403 LPAASAHDT
+3403 LPAASAHGT
-3412 YRATIAGA
+3412 YIATITGA

-3433 AKLPGGLKLSRTSG
+3433 TKLPDGLKLSRTPG
-3447 GLTLSGTPSKTGV
+3447 GLTLSGIPSKTGV
-3460 STFDVTCTDARGE
+3460 SAFDITCTDARGE
-3473 TATARFALVVQ
+3473 ATTARFALVVQ
-3484 AKRVKLAFADG
+3484 AKHVILTFTDG
-3495 DFTYSGAPQA
+3495 DYTFNGAPQT
-3505 PEVTGAPKVCKGNL
+3505 PEVSGAPKVCKGDL
-3519 KIKYY
+3519 RVWYF
-3524 GTGSTH
+3524 GTGSTQ

-3543 RAVATLRAHG
+3543 RAVATLRSHG
-3553 YAGAAACEFEIAP
+3553 YIGAAACQFEIAP

-3591 ESAVDTSGVKAEY
+3591 ESAVDTSRVKVEY

-3614 GEYKIGATVTDPNFD
+3614 GEYQIGATVADPNFD
-3629 VEVVPGT
+3629 VEVVHGT
-3636 LTVKKKQEPVDP
+3636 LTVKKKQEPVNP
-3648 DPVVPDPDNPDNPDP
+3648 NPVVPDPDN
-3663 DNPDPDRPDPDPNPD
+3663 
-3678 NPDPDNPDPDNPE
+3678 
-3691 PDPNPDNPDPG
+3691 
-3702 KPDPDPKPDPDQPNP
+3702 
-3717 DNPDP
+3717 P

-3735 FEVTTRVVNGSVDN
+3735 FEVTAEAVNGSVDN
-3749 ASITVDAGGNATLSA
+3749 ASVTVDAGGDVTLSA
-3764 TPDEGCYLERATVT
+3764 TPDEGCYLERVTVT
-3778 EDGSDKA
+3778 EAGSDKA
-3785 VDLDISD
+3785 VNLDISD

-3811 TFEFA
+3811 TFEFV
-3816 KADAPKVIAQPQDAS
+3816 KADAPKMIAQPQDAS
-3831 AHKGDSAVLSVAA
+3831 AHEGDAAVLSVAA
-3844 EAGKGVLDHASSSMG
+3844 EAGKGVLDHASSSTG
-3859 SAADVELSYQWFR
+3859 SAADVELSYQWFH
-3872 MVDGEAVAL
+3872 MVGGEAVAL
-3881 EGETGETLLIENLDD
+3881 EGETGESLLIENLDD
-3896 DCAGEYFCRITQRYL
+3896 YCAGEYFCCVTQRYL
-3911 GTETQADTDRAV
+3911 GTEAQVESDRAV
-3923 VSVVPRDALVL
+3923 VSVVPRDALVF
-3934 NGGLLPAARA
+3934 NGGLLPVARA
-3944 HCAYRATIA
+3944 HSTYRATIS
-3953 GAAGGESP
+3953 GAAGGEAP
-3961 YEYMWDE
+3961 YEYAWDD
-3968 AKLPDGLKLSRT
+3968 AKLPDGFKLTRT
-3980 SGGLT
+3980 AGGLT
-3985 LSGTPS
+3985 LSGVPS
-3991 KAGVSTFDVTCK
+3991 KAGVSTFDITCK
-4003 DAQGETVTAHF
+4003 DAQDKTVTAHF
-4014 VLVAQAKRVELA
+4014 VLVVQAKRVELA
-4026 FEGGSFVYSGDAQA
+4026 FAGGDFVYSGDAQA

-4051 GDLRIRYYGTDG
+4051 GDLRVRYYGTGG
-4063 TYYSSSEAPTD
+4063 THCSSSEAPTD
-4074 AGTYRVVATLRSN
+4074 AGTYRAVATLRSN

-4093 SRKFKITPA
+4093 SRKFKIAPA
-4102 KLKVKVDDAERY
+4102 KLKVKVDDAERF
-4114 EGEANPAFTSSLES
+4114 EGEMNPAFTSSLKSS
-4128 AVDTSGVK
+4128 ADTSGVK
-4136 VEYSCD
+4136 VEYSCV

-4151 YKIGAT
+4151 YQIEAT
-4157 VTDPNLDAVV
+4157 VTDPNFDVTV

-4175 KKQGPVNPD
+4175 KQEPVNPD
-4184 PDKPD
+4184 PVV
-4189 GPDPDQPGKPEPD
+4189 PDPDKPEPDQPDQPDPGKPEPD

-4208 PDKPEPGK
+4208 PDKPDPEN
-4216 PDPDKPGSP
+4216 PDKPEPDNPSKPEPEKPGTP
-4225 DSDQSDSKDPAKPGG
+4225 DSDQPDSKDPTKPGS
-4240 SDDFAA
+4240 SDDSAA
-4246 GKAKTNATENSGK
+4246 DKAKASGAENSGK
-4259 KGSSKSSA
+4259 KESSKSSA

-4272 TGDKAPLA
+4272 TGDRAPLA

-4287 VALIALGLELL
+4287 VALVALGLELL
-4298 RRRHPGA
+4298 RRRRSDA